1 MKIVLFIFLPFLVFY
16 GQTKSS
22 DTLVVKRK
30 AIVFF
35 KPSPVEYELLQQKD
49 SLAIFIKI
57 NDFNRYSNLAISF
70 LRKKGIK
77 YYITDKN
84 FVLFFYNNGEES
96 FLFERRRE
104 KDFIGV
110 ILSDKNKEPLVK
122 SGIVTDVELFSLM
135 EEYYTDKQF
144 YRQNEESIHPK

>member
-1 MKIVLFIFLPFLVFY
+1 MPLLVFY
-16 GQTKSS
+16 GQTKTS

-30 AIVFF
+30 AIIFF

-49 SLAIFIKI
+49 SLAINKTI
-57 NDFNRYSNLAISF
+57 NDFNHYSNLAISF

-77 YYITDKN
+77 YYITDKD
-84 FVLFFYNNGEES
+84 FILVFYNNGEDS
-96 FLFERRRE
+96 FLFERKRE

-110 ILSDKNKEPLVK
+110 ILTDINKEPLIK

-135 EEYYTDKQF
+135 EDYYPDK
-144 YRQNEESIHPK
+144 